1 MKTESKFSRRQFV
14 AGAATL
20 AGSAAVLH
28 KLNAQAE
35 NPPPEKPRAPSAFAT
50 REKSVDQK
58 PLSPGEPGKDYTP
71 VITPSGSTLPWKI
84 IDGVKVYH
92 LIAEEVRDH
101 EFAPGLKAHC
111 WGYNGQVHGPTIEA
125 VEGDRVRIYV
135 TNKLPA
141 GTSVHWHG
149 ILLPNGMDGVAGLN
163 QKIIQPDETF
173 KYEFTLRQ
181 HGTHMYHPHHDEMT
195 QIALGMMGLFIIHP
209 RNPKGPRPERDF
221 ALMLNEWRIDPGTA
235 RPMPNEMTDFNIFTF
250 NAKAFPGTASL
261 VAKLG
266 QRVRIRLANTN
277 PMDHHPIH
285 LHGYQF
291 RITETDGGQIP
302 ESAQQVETT
311 VLTPV
316 GSTRTFDFVADE
328 PGDWAMHC
336 HMTHHAMNQMGH
348 GLPNMI
354 GVDKSGF
361 DKKLRPFLPGYM
373 TMGEAGTGDMGEM
386 GMPVPK
392 NSIPM
397 VGAQG
402 PFDYIS
408 MGGMFTIL
416 KVREALTNYE
426 EPGWYQHPPGTVA
439 EVAPEGD
446 LKRDGIELPKDM
458 SKTVRLTPKDEAW
471 CGVPPA
477 KSPLLAKNAV
487 TARVKL

>member
-1 MKTESKFSRRQFV
+1 MKTEFKFSRRQFV

-92 LIAEEVRDH
+92 LIAGEVRDH

-135 TNKLPA
+135 TNRLPA

-250 NAKAFPGTASL
+250 NAKAFPGTAPL

-408 MGGMFTIL
+408 MGGMFTIF
-416 KVREALTNYE
+416 KVRDALTNYE

-458 SKTVRLTPKDEAW
+458 SKTVRLKPKDEAW

>member
-1 MKTESKFSRRQFV
+1 MKTEFKFSRRQFV

-28 KLNAQAE
+28 KLNA

-71 VITPSGSTLPWKI
+71 VITPNGSTLPWKI

-92 LIAEEVRDH
+92 LIAGEVRDH

-135 TNKLPA
+135 TNKLPT

-250 NAKAFPGTASL
+250 NAKAFPGTAPL
-261 VAKLG
+261 VAK
-266 QRVRIRLANTN
+266 
-277 PMDHHPIH
+277 
-285 LHGYQF
+285 
-291 RITETDGGQIP
+291 
-302 ESAQQVETT
+302 
-311 VLTPV
+311 
-316 GSTRTFDFVADE
+316 
-328 PGDWAMHC
+328 
-336 HMTHHAMNQMGH
+336 
-348 GLPNMI
+348 
-354 GVDKSGF
+354 
-361 DKKLRPFLPGYM
+361 
-373 TMGEAGTGDMGEM
+373 
-386 GMPVPK
+386 
-392 NSIPM
+392 
-397 VGAQG
+397 
-402 PFDYIS
+402 
-408 MGGMFTIL
+408 
-416 KVREALTNYE
+416 
-426 EPGWYQHPPGTVA
+426 
-439 EVAPEGD
+439 
-446 LKRDGIELPKDM
+446 
-458 SKTVRLTPKDEAW
+458 
-471 CGVPPA
+471 
-477 KSPLLAKNAV
+477 
-487 TARVKL
+487 